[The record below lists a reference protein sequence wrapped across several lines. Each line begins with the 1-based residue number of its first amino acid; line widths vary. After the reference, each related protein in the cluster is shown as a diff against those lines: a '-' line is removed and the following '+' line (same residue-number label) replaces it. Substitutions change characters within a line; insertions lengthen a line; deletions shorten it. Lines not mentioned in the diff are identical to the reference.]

1 MIYKVWIQI
10 EEIDEDKDNCVNIGP
25 PHEAGRFDTEK
36 TARRFVKKEL
46 TAAQIAGSA
55 ADLLDACE
63 SLTSYV
69 MDLLYKLDDQVDLS
83 DIEEIQQARVAIE
96 RYNSNPIPNATL
108 RDICRLGLQ
117 FLDTLPDTELTTESE
132 NREWFRKMLNDGLS
146 NNSPAVDDS
155 CPKCG
160 ASHAEREFTDKN
172 FLDIEAIHMRYI
184 CNKCGSEIIE
194 EFTLSDVFI
203 DNPPS

>member
-10 EEIDEDKDNCVNIGP
+10 KQIDEGKDHCVNIGP

-36 TARRFVKKEL
+36 AARRFVKKEL

-63 SLTSYV
+63 SLTSYT
-69 MDLLYKLDDQVDLS
+69 MDLLYKLDNQVDLS
-83 DIEEIQQARVAIE
+83 DIEEIQQAKAAIE
-96 RYNSNPIPNATL
+96 RYNSTPIPNATL

-146 NNSPAVDDS
+146 SNSPAVDDS

-160 ASHAEREFTDKN
+160 AGYDERELTGKE
-172 FLDIEAIHMRYI
+172 FLDSETIHKRYI

>member
-10 EEIDEDKDNCVNIGP
+10 EQIDEDKDHCVNIGP

-36 TARRFVKKEL
+36 AARKFIENDL
-46 TAAQIAGSA
+46 TAAQIAGSV

-63 SLTSYV
+63 SLISYV

-83 DIEEIQQARVAIE
+83 DIEEIQQARAAIE
-96 RYNSNPIPNATL
+96 KYNSTPIPNATL
-108 RDICRLGLQ
+108 REVCRLGLQ

-132 NREWFRKMLNDGLS
+132 NREWFRKMLNEGLS
-146 NNSPAVDDS
+146 NNSPAIDDS

-160 ASHAEREFTDKN
+160 AGNDERELIERDFIG
-172 FLDIEAIHMRYI
+172 IEAIHMQYL
-184 CNKCGSEIIE
+184 CNKCGARMIE
-194 EFTLSDVFI
+194 EFKLAEVFI
-203 DNPPS
+203 DNPPG